1 MVKRS
6 WRRGGGKMTNRQW
19 LQNLTDEELLKYLNI
34 PCLEIRNSKCPEG
47 LTCKNCQIKWLN
59 DEHKEDDND

>member
-1 MVKRS
+1 
-6 WRRGGGKMTNRQW
+6 MTNRQW